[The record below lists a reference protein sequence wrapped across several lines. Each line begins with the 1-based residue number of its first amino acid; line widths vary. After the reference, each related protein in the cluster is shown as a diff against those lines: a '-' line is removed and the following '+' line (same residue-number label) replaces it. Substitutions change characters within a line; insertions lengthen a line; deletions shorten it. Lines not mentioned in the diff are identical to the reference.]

1 MDRLRKME
9 RWDRKS
15 APRTTIPLVTIQKD
29 GLFSLNEAAFKAMK
43 EPSMVEIFY
52 DSENSIIAFAP
63 TSENNP
69 AGYPPRKQPTGANW
83 YVAGQMFTRHY
94 GIDTT
99 VARRY
104 AVEVEDNILFLNLNG
119 PSTIA
124 TGVRAR
130 VGTGKEVTTGK
141 SQA

>member
-1 MDRLRKME
+1 
-9 RWDRKS
+9 
-15 APRTTIPLVTIQKD
+15 
-29 GLFSLNEAAFKAMK
+29 
-43 EPSMVEIFY
+43 MVEIFY
-52 DSENSIIAFAP
+52 DREQSIIAFAP
-63 TSENNP
+63 TGENNP

-94 GIDTT
+94 DIDTT

-104 AVEVEDNILFLNLNG
+104 PVEVQENILFINLTG

-130 VGTGKEVTTGK
+130 PTTVKEAKAEKTIN
-141 SQA
+141 